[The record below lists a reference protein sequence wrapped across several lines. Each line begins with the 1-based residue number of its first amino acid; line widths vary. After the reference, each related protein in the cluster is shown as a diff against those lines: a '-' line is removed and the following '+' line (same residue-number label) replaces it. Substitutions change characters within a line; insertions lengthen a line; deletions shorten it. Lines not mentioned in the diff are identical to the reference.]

1 MATFDP
7 SAASRQLPFARGA
20 MGLRESYAVAYVHRL
35 VVGEGVLTLPLAV
48 RREMAARCDGRVNL
62 RFRRPRP
69 KGGRGRPP
77 LQLDL
82 AGCEAYAAERIVT
95 HDMSRRRAALCLR
108 FPPSKG
114 RVVEDADPYGW
125 VVNARFRNHTPPSQT
140 AAEWC
145 TGDGAPYK
153 YPITQNKAARF
164 GYRAAC
170 VILLPTRSLALSP
183 GTARRLRIS
192 GGR

>member
-1 MATFDP
+1 MKQMATFDP

-114 RVVEDADPYGW
+114 RVVEDADPLRVGCECTFPQPYSAVPNGGGMAHRGRCALQ
-125 VVNARFRNHTPPSQT
+125 VPHNAEQSRPVWLPGGLRYLIADAKTRIVTGHSP
-140 AAEWC
+140 AA
-145 TGDGAPYK
+145 
-153 YPITQNKAARF
+153 
-164 GYRAAC
+164 
-170 VILLPTRSLALSP
+170 
-183 GTARRLRIS
+183 
-192 GGR
+192 

>member
-125 VVNARFRNHTPPSQT
+125 V
-140 AAEWC
+140 
-145 TGDGAPYK
+145 GDG
-153 YPITQNKAARF
+153 R
-164 GYRAAC
+164 
-170 VILLPTRSLALSP
+170 LRSHPSPPPFLALRREGGWGHPPLQVPHNAEQSRPVWLPGGLRYLTADAKTRIVTGHSP
-183 GTARRLRIS
+183 AA
-192 GGR
+192 